1 MINFTKYILKN
12 GLTLLIHKDDSTPIV
27 AVNTL
32 YKVGAR
38 NEHPKKTGFAHL
50 FEHLM
55 FGGSINIPSFDQPLE
70 KAGGENNAFT
80 NNDITNYY
88 ITLPKENIE
97 TAFWLESDRMLNL
110 AFSKKSLDV
119 QRAVVIEEFKQS
131 YLNKPY
137 GDVWLLLKP
146 LAYQKHPYAW
156 NTIGKE
162 ISHIKEAK
170 MEDVKAFYQ
179 KYYNPNNA
187 ILVVAGNVEDEEI
200 LTLVKKWFESIPS
213 GAEFELQ
220 LEQEPKQ
227 TEARFLEVTRDVPV
241 DALYKVFHMAE
252 KGSRDYF
259 IADLLSDVLSNGN
272 SSRLYRKLIK
282 EKGIFSELDA
292 FITGDFDPGL
302 FVFSGKP
309 AEGISLE
316 TAETELLNELELIRT
331 EMIPAKEL
339 LKVKNKLE
347 ASHIFS
353 ETSILNK
360 AINLAIAESL
370 GDANAIN
377 QELQIYASIEANEVL
392 TLAQT
397 LFAPSNSSTLFY
409 RSKTA

>member
-38 NEHPKKTGFAHL
+38 NEHPEKTGFAHL

-88 ITLPKENIE
+88 ITLPKDNIE

-110 AFSKKSLDV
+110 GFSKKSLDV

-131 YLNKPY
+131 YLNQPY

-162 ISHIKEAK
+162 ISHIEEAK
-170 MEDVKAFYQ
+170 MEEVKAFYQ

-187 ILVVAGNVEDEEI
+187 ILVVAGNVEDQKI

-213 GAEFELQ
+213 GAELELQ

-227 TEARFLEVTRDVPV
+227 TKARFLEVTRDVPV
-241 DALYKVFHMAE
+241 DALYKVYHMAE

-316 TAETELLNELELIRT
+316 TAEKELLTELELIRT